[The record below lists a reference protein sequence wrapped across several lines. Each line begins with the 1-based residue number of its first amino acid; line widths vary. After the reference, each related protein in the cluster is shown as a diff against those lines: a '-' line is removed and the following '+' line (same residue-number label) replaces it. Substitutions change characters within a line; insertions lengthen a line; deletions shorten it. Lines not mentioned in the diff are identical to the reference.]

1 MDLILYTLT
10 MVISYAFLGG
20 GVKLLDHLTDQPS
33 QHQVSTFFLWILTS
47 SLVLV
52 VVVWTLNDTYTAILA
67 LALVFGLIG
76 AKKIDTRFFLV
87 LALIIIPIGILTVF
101 LQSAFLFLLTIL
113 IALIP
118 PVILD
123 ELLHSYATGISQPQM
138 KWILS
143 HRPLLKI
150 SVIVL
155 PFFGLLTFAH
165 TIAFW
170 CFDITYDLVNYAF
183 RATSKIET

>member
-1 MDLILYTLT
+1 MDFILYTLAL
-10 MVISYAFLGG
+10 VISYAFIGG

-33 QHQVSTFFLWILTS
+33 QHQVSSFFLWVLTS
-47 SLVLV
+47 SLALV
-52 VVVWTLNDTYTAILA
+52 VVVWTLIDAYTAILA

-87 LALIIIPIGILTVF
+87 LALIIIPIGIISVF
-101 LQSAFLFLLTIL
+101 FQGLFLFLLPTL

-123 ELLHSYATGISQPQM
+123 ELIHSYATRVNQPQM
-138 KWILS
+138 KWILAR
-143 HRPLLKI
+143 RPLLKI
-150 SVIVL
+150 TVIIL
-155 PFFGLLTFAH
+155 PFFSLLTFIH

-170 CFDITYDLVNYAF
+170 CFDITYDLVNYVF
-183 RATSKIET
+183 RASSKIET